1 MKKNSI
7 LILNFGSQYH
17 QLIARRIRE
26 IGVYAEIVPYTISIE
41 DILIRSPKG
50 IILSGSPSSV
60 LNKEGFFI
68 SKNIFDLKIPIL
80 GICYGMQL
88 ICHIFNGIVI
98 RGKNG
103 EYGSSNFIKN
113 DNKDLLLKDIPN
125 ESIVWMSHFDK
136 VNKIPKKF
144 NITGYTENCI
154 ASISDKEKN
163 IYAVQFHPEVS
174 QTIYGILIFK
184 NFVYNICLCKKN
196 WELKNFIN
204 DSIFNIKKI
213 VKNENVILG
222 LSGGI
227 DSLVTAIL
235 IHKAIGNAL
244 NCIFVNTGLLNIEK
258 IEKLINYYKYKFKI
272 NINYI
277 NAEAKFLSALNNI
290 SDPEKKRKII
300 GREFIY
306 IFQEVAKKIINATF
320 LAQGTIYTDIIESL
334 SPINLSFTIKSHH
347 NVGGLP
353 KNMNLKLLEPIKSL
367 FKDEVRNIGITLGI
381 PKEIIYKHPFPG
393 TGLGIRICGK
403 INKKKLNILRLADN
417 IFIEELKKNKLY
429 NTVNQAFAI
438 LLPIKSVGV
447 MGDLRTHEYTVVL
460 RSINTKDFMTATWS
474 HLPYEFLEKV
484 SKRIINE
491 VQGIN
496 RVVYDIS
503 SKPPSTIEWE

>member
-1 MKKNSI
+1 MKTNSI
-7 LILNFGSQYH
+7 LILNFGSQYN

-26 IGVYAEIVPYTISIE
+26 IGVYAEVVPYNISIN

-60 LNKEGFFI
+60 LNKKGFFI
-68 SKNIFDLKIPIL
+68 SKNIFELNIPIL

-88 ICHIFNGIVI
+88 ICHIFNGLVI
-98 RGKNG
+98 KGKNG
-103 EYGSSNFIKN
+103 EYGSSTFIIN
-113 DNKDLLLKDIPN
+113 DNKDLLIKDVPN
-125 ESIVWMSHFDK
+125 KSIVWMSHFDQIY
-136 VNKIPKKF
+136 KIPKKF
-144 NITGYTENCI
+144 KITGYTENCI
-154 ASISDKEKN
+154 ASISYKEKN
-163 IYAVQFHPEVS
+163 IYALQFHPEVS

-196 WELKNFIN
+196 WKLKNFIS

-235 IHKAIGNAL
+235 IHQSIGKAL
-244 NCIFVNTGLLNIEK
+244 NCIFINTGLLRIYK
-258 IEKLINYYKYKFKI
+258 IERFINSYKTKFKL
-272 NINYI
+272 NIYYI
-277 NAEAKFLSALNNI
+277 NAEEKFLSVLNGI
-290 SDPEKKRKII
+290 SNPEEKRKII
-300 GREFIY
+300 GKEFIY
-306 IFQEVAKKIINATF
+306 IFQKAAKKIINATF

-334 SPINLSFTIKSHH
+334 SPINSSFTIKSHH

-353 KNMNLKLLEPIKSL
+353 KNMKLKLLEPIKYL
-367 FKDEVRNIGITLGI
+367 FKDEVRKIGISLGI

-393 TGLGIRICGK
+393 TGLAIRICGK

-429 NTVNQAFAI
+429 EKVDQAFAI
-438 LLPIKSVGV
+438 LLPVKSVGI
-447 MGDLRTHEYTVVL
+447 MGDIRTHEYTIIL
-460 RSINTKDFMTATWS
+460 RSVNTQDFMTATWS
-474 HLPYEFLEKV
+474 HLPYNFLENV

-491 VQGIN
+491 VKGIN
-496 RVVYDIS
+496 RVAYDIS